1 MNRLSKR
8 YHLLEEVL
16 EQLDRY
22 QQTSPEHED
31 LTGFTA
37 WLVNQN
43 RLHELSTQSR
53 PEGSG
58 EEAKMWDDFLQLDNQ
73 LTALVGFMHRY
84 AKLYTKKALAGTP
97 LQSLDEF
104 TYLAG
109 LTGSPGISKTELIH
123 RNAHEKTSGL
133 EIIRRLVRLGL
144 LEELNDPGDRRS
156 TLVKHTEKGRGLM
169 FGIAEQM
176 KQVSGLVTGTLSDAE
191 KFQLVHLLGKLDSFH
206 RDVYLHHREKS
217 LEELNDLRDTSQS

>member
-1 MNRLSKR
+1 MNQLSKR
-8 YHLLEEVL
+8 YELLGQVL

-22 QQTSPEHED
+22 EQAHAEVGD

-43 RLHELSTQSR
+43 RLREITDASR
-53 PEGSG
+53 PEGGSR
-58 EEAKMWDDFLQLDNQ
+58 EAKMWDDFLHLDSQ

-109 LTGSPGISKTELIH
+109 LTGSTGMSKTELIH

-133 EIIRRLVRLGL
+133 EIIRRMVRLGL
-144 LEELNDPGDRRS
+144 LEELNDPSDRRS
-156 TLVKHTEKGRGLM
+156 TLVRHTEQGRALM
-169 FGIAEQM
+169 FSIAERM
-176 KQVSGLVTGTLSDAE
+176 KQVSGLVTGTLSDQE
-191 KFQLVHLLGKLDSFH
+191 KFQLVHLLGKLDGFH

-217 LEELNDLRDTSQS
+217 LEELNTFRTQ

>member
-1 MNRLSKR
+1 MNQLSKR
-8 YHLLEEVL
+8 YELLGQVL
-16 EQLDRY
+16 EQLDHY
-22 QQTSPEHED
+22 EQTNAEHQD

-43 RLHELSTQSR
+43 RLREISETSR
-53 PEGSG
+53 PESSSV
-58 EEAKMWDDFLQLDNQ
+58 EAKMWDDFLHLDTQ

-109 LTGSPGISKTELIH
+109 LTGSSGMSKTELIH

-133 EIIRRLVRLGL
+133 EIIRRMVRLGL
-144 LEELNDPGDRRS
+144 LEELSDPGDRRS
-156 TLVKHTEKGRGLM
+156 TLVRHTEQGRALM
-169 FGIAEQM
+169 FSIAERM
-176 KQVSGLVTGTLSDAE
+176 KQVSGLVTGTLSDQE
-191 KFQLVHLLGKLDSFH
+191 KFQLVHLLGKLDGFH
-206 RDVYLHHREKS
+206 RELYLHHREKS
-217 LEELNDLRDTSQS
+217 LEDLNTLRSK